1 MTTYRQLTIWD
12 VLDELSESPATSTL
26 APMWECLD
34 AELEKLPLEA
44 QLLTAALAFTQ
55 IADILKSRAEVLL
68 QDTRDRNSLLGP
80 VVSTDLFAG
89 LVRTTMHLD
98 LDDLIEPQTP
108 QTFKPHGPHQFSSP
122 NQEGDSVAAPVE
134 KANVL
139 AMLDEVTTLED
150 VRNLASDEDVEK
162 WQSAIANYL
171 INVKDEISL
180 VKLQRVLQMPMV
192 EVWLGLLLGGFT
204 LEQRGDFYHNHNV
217 WVKSSLTSDIFNG
230 IVQHL

>member
-1 MTTYRQLTIWD
+1 MTIWD
-12 VLDELSESPATSTL
+12 VLDELSESPPTSSL
-26 APMWECLD
+26 DAMWDCLD

-44 QLLTAALAFTQ
+44 QLLTAALAFSQ

-108 QTFKPHGPHQFSSP
+108 QTFKPHGPHQFSHST
-122 NQEGDSVAAPVE
+122 ESGDSVAAPVE
-134 KANVL
+134 KTNVL

-150 VRNLASDEDVEK
+150 VRNLASDEDVQK
-162 WQSAIANYL
+162 WQSAIAKYL
-171 INVKDEISL
+171 TQVKGEISL
-180 VKLQRVLQMPMV
+180 TQLQGGLKMPMV

-204 LEQRGDFYHNHNV
+204 LEQRGDFYHSQNV

-230 IVQHL
+230 IVL

>member
-12 VLDELSESPATSTL
+12 VLDELSESPPTSSL
-26 APMWECLD
+26 DAMWDCLD
-34 AELEKLPLEA
+34 AELENLPLEA
-44 QLLTAALAFTQ
+44 QLLTAALAFSQ
-55 IADILKSRAEVLL
+55 IADILNSRAEVLL
-68 QDTRDRNSLLGP
+68 QDTRDHNSLLGP
-80 VVSTDLFAG
+80 IISTDLFAG

-108 QTFKPHGPHQFSSP
+108 QTFKPHGPHQFSHST
-122 NQEGDSVAAPVE
+122 ELGDSVAAPVE

-162 WQSAIANYL
+162 WQSAIAKYL
-171 INVKDEISL
+171 TQVKGEISL
-180 VKLQRVLQMPMV
+180 TQLQGGLKMPMV

-204 LEQRGDFYHNHNV
+204 LEQRGDFYHNYNV
-217 WVKSSLTSDIFNG
+217 WVKSSPSCY
-230 IVQHL
+230 Q

>member
-44 QLLTAALAFTQ
+44 QLLSAGIAFSQ
-55 IADILKSRAEVLL
+55 IADILKSRAEMLL

-80 VVSTDLFAG
+80 VVNTDLFAG

-108 QTFKPHGPHQFSSP
+108 QTFKPHGPHQFSYP

-139 AMLDEVTTLED
+139 AMLNEVTTLED

-162 WQSAIANYL
+162 WQSAIANHL

-204 LEQRGDFYHNHNV
+204 LEQRGDFYHNQNV
-217 WVKSSLTSDIFNG
+217 WVKSSPISNTYPI
-230 IVQHL
+230 

>member
-12 VLDELSESPATSTL
+12 VLDELSESPPTSSL
-26 APMWECLD
+26 DAVWECLD
-34 AELEKLPLEA
+34 TELHDLPVET
-44 QLLTAALAFTQ
+44 QLSTAGIAFNQ

-68 QDTRDRNSLLGP
+68 QDTHDRNSLLGP
-80 VVSTDLFAG
+80 VVSADLFAG

-108 QTFKPHGPHQFSSP
+108 QTFKPHGPHQFSYP
-122 NQEGDSVAAPVE
+122 NQEGDSVVAPVE

-150 VRNLASDEDVEK
+150 VRNLASDEDVQK
-162 WQSAIANYL
+162 WQSAIANHL
-171 INVKDEISL
+171 INVNDEISL

-192 EVWLGLLLGGFT
+192 EVWLGLLLGGFS
-204 LEQRGDFYHNHNV
+204 LEQRGDFYNSRNI
-217 WVKSSLTSDIFNG
+217 WVKSSETSAIFNE
-230 IVQHL
+230 QT

>member
-1 MTTYRQLTIWD
+1 LNFEFDMTIWD
-12 VLDELSESPATSTL
+12 ILDELSESPATSTL

-44 QLLTAALAFTQ
+44 QLLTAALAFSQ

-68 QDTRDRNSLLGP
+68 QDTHDRNSLLGP

-162 WQSAIANYL
+162 WHSAIANHL

-180 VKLQRVLQMPMV
+180 VKLQRMLQMPMV

-204 LEQRGDFYHNHNV
+204 LEQRGDFYHNQNV
-217 WVKSSLTSDIFNG
+217 WVKSSPSYY
-230 IVQHL
+230 Q

>member
-12 VLDELSESPATSTL
+12 VLDELSESPATSSL
-26 APMWECLD
+26 VPMWECLD

-44 QLLTAALAFTQ
+44 QLSTAALAFSQ

-80 VVSTDLFAG
+80 IVSTDLFAG

-98 LDDLIEPQTP
+98 LDDLIEPETP
-108 QTFKPHGPHQFSSP
+108 QTFKPHGPHQFSYS

-134 KANVL
+134 KTNVL

-162 WQSAIANYL
+162 WQSAITNHL

-217 WVKSSLTSDIFNG
+217 WVKSSLTMTSNILEG
-230 IVQHL
+230 

>member
-12 VLDELSESPATSTL
+12 VLDELSESPATSSL
-26 APMWECLD
+26 DAVWHCLD
-34 AELEKLPLEA
+34 TELHDLPIET
-44 QLLTAALAFTQ
+44 QLSTAALAFSQ

-80 VVSTDLFAG
+80 IVSTDLFAG

-98 LDDLIEPQTP
+98 LDDLIEPETP
-108 QTFKPHGPHQFSSP
+108 QTFKPHGPHQFSYP
-122 NQEGDSVAAPVE
+122 NQEGDSVVAPVE

-150 VRNLASDEDVEK
+150 VRNLASDENVEK
-162 WQSAIANYL
+162 WQSAIANHL

-204 LEQRGDFYHNHNV
+204 LEQRGDFYYNQNV
-217 WVKSSLTSDIFNG
+217 WVKSSETMISNNSI
-230 IVQHL
+230 IQH

>member
-1 MTTYRQLTIWD
+1 MTTYHQLTIWD
-12 VLDELSESPATSTL
+12 VLDELSESPATSSL
-26 APMWECLD
+26 VPMWECLD
-34 AELEKLPLEA
+34 AELENLPLEA
-44 QLLTAALAFTQ
+44 QLLTAALAFSQ

-68 QDTRDRNSLLGP
+68 QDTRDLNSPKGP
-80 VVSTDLFAG
+80 IVSTDLFAG

-98 LDDLIEPQTP
+98 LDDLIEPETP
-108 QTFKPHGPHQFSSP
+108 QTFKPHGPHQFSHFTE
-122 NQEGDSVAAPVE
+122 EGDSVAAPVE

-139 AMLDEVTTLED
+139 AMLDQVTTLED

-217 WVKSSLTSDIFNG
+217 WVKSSPIMTSNILEG
-230 IVQHL
+230 

>member
-1 MTTYRQLTIWD
+1 MTTYHQLTIWD
-12 VLDELSESPATSTL
+12 VLDELSESPATSSL
-26 APMWECLD
+26 VPMWECLD
-34 AELEKLPLEA
+34 AELETLPLEA
-44 QLLTAALAFTQ
+44 QLSTAALAFNQ

-80 VVSTDLFAG
+80 IISTDLFAG

-98 LDDLIEPQTP
+98 LDDLIEPETP
-108 QTFKPHGPHQFSSP
+108 QTFKPHGPHQFSHFTES
-122 NQEGDSVAAPVE
+122 GDSVAAPVE

-150 VRNLASDEDVEK
+150 VRNLASDEDVPK

-180 VKLQRVLQMPMV
+180 VKLQRALEMPMV

-217 WVKSSLTSDIFNG
+217 WVKSSPSYY
-230 IVQHL
+230 Q